1 MVESVAGSVIGS
13 QVQGVRSSVIALK
26 VEKEQTDSTIKALD
40 DSVRQVAQD
49 STSSSG
55 RGSIVNLKV

>member
-40 DSVRQVAQD
+40 DSVQADAAVLLI
-49 STSSSG
+49 SKSS
-55 RGSIVNLKV
+55 VTP